1 MDVEQHNSRTISH
14 PLRNGDDG
22 ATDEDKPLGLVR
34 RKCIMCLLPFDEL
47 GSIET
52 ESPEELKRI
61 VDNVYKIA
69 KIEITPSNGKIGPLC
84 GSCRAKLGYNFD
96 EDAYYEMLSKMY
108 SESGTQSHQTLGVIP
123 LVVPRGQLP
132 PGSENSDYPSP
143 GSPLLDAACG
153 TFVVTE
159 MGRDESETSSDLKCV
174 ICSKVFNF
182 KSTLRLHIRSHH
194 NSTTIREPETHKI
207 PRKPRMYE
215 CIECNLSF
223 KLKYDYDKHQAM
235 HNRAN
240 LFQCDTCYKLFK
252 HKSYYMMH
260 RNAKRCK
267 AMPLNLSADGIG
279 SIVRTQ
285 PARDLRNLSEGIRN
299 TS

>member
-1 MDVEQHNSRTISH
+1 MDVEQHHSWRTTSH
-14 PLRNGDDG
+14 PAKDEGDG
-22 ATDEDKPLGLVR
+22 TADEDKPLGLVL

-69 KIEITPSNGKIGPLC
+69 KIEVTPSNGKIGPLC

-108 SESGTQSHQTLGVIP
+108 SETGAQSHQTLGIIP
-123 LVVPRGQLP
+123 LVVPRGQQP
-132 PGSENSDYPSP
+132 PGGPENSDYPSP

-153 TFVVTE
+153 TLVVTE
-159 MGRDESETSSDLKCV
+159 MGRDESDTSSDLKCV

-252 HKSYYMMH
+252 HKSYYLMH

-267 AMPLNLSADGIG
+267 AMPLNLSADGTLATNC
-279 SIVRTQ
+279 S
-285 PARDLRNLSEGIRN
+285 N
-299 TS
+299 TNPTI